1 MIFELLL
8 PGASG
13 PISVPEPSGFKFTG
27 AAGTV
32 GAIFSEALKYVF
44 PIAGLVLFFMLIAGG
59 FQLLTA
65 AGNADAVKAGY
76 NKILYAF
83 VGFLIIFV
91 AYWAIQILEMI
102 LGIKVF

>member
-1 MIFELLL
+1 MILSLAL
-8 PGASG
+8 PGGFTVEDPKGFHFTDVAS
-13 PISVPEPSGFKFTG
+13 V
-27 AAGTV
+27 V
-32 GAIFSEALKYVF
+32 SEAFKYVF
-44 PIAGLVLFFMLIAGG
+44 PIAGLALFFMLIAGG

-76 NKILYAF
+76 NKILYAM

-91 AYWAIQILEMI
+91 AYWVIQVLEMI